1 MTAQIR
7 KNVFETN
14 SSSSHS
20 LTMSKGDLT
29 AQPFDKAVLREGR
42 VYLSK
47 HEYGWEWHRY
57 YGTHSK
63 ADYLFTQMFESD
75 TIPSGKPE
83 SVTRTLREENENFD
97 MLCRVIEEHTGVK
110 VYVEPGTSGYVDHD
124 SHGVGM
130 ELFES
135 EKKLHQFLF
144 SPDSFVQTGNDN
156 DSPGKVIS
164 TDRGSEH
171 FYQKYYR
178 APKKSHVVV
187 TLRSVDYWSMRQLA
201 TENGA
206 VISEVKQKEL
216 FKELLKRGTVVA
228 VDSKEFG
235 TWDYYGGRSNL
246 GDTMSKLA
254 HSGWHFSEDLRV
266 SRKFTQVENRDRSDD
281 HKDETLVH
289 VSMPEALAEQV
300 KALKAPRKRKPAA
313 EKAAA

>member
-63 ADYLFTQMFESD
+63 ADYLFTQLFESD

-83 SVTRTLREENENFD
+83 SVTRTLREENEKFD

-124 SHGVGM
+124 SHGVGV
-130 ELFES
+130 ELFDS

-178 APKKSHVVV
+178 VPKKSHVVV
-187 TLRSVDYWSMRQLA
+187 TLRSVDSWSMRQLT
-201 TENGA
+201 TEKGA
-206 VISEVKQKEL
+206 VISEEKQKDL
-216 FKELLKRGTVVA
+216 FKELLKRGTVIK
-228 VDSKEFG
+228 VDSKTFG
-235 TWDYYGGRSNL
+235 TYDYYEGQSGQ
-246 GDTMSKLA
+246 GDMTAKLS
-254 HSGWHFSEDLRV
+254 HSGMYFSQDLQV
-266 SRKFTQVENRDRSDD
+266 YRKFTQVDYGDKSDA
-281 HKDETLVH
+281 HKDETLVF
-289 VSMPEALAEQV
+289 VSVPEALAEQL

>member
-29 AQPFDKAVLREGR
+29 AQPFAKDVLRAGR

-57 YGTHSK
+57 YGAHAK
-63 ADYLFTQMFESD
+63 ADYLFTQIFESD

-83 SVTRTLREENENFD
+83 SITQTLREDNEKFD

-110 VYVEPGTSGYVDHD
+110 VYVEPGTRGYVDHD

-144 SPDSFVQTGNDN
+144 SPESFVQTGNDN
-156 DSPGKVIS
+156 DSPGRVIS
-164 TDRGSEH
+164 TDRGDEH
-171 FYQKYYR
+171 FYQKHYR
-178 APKKSHVVV
+178 VPKKSHVIV
-187 TLRSVDYWSMRQLA
+187 TLRSVDYWSMRRLT
-201 TENGA
+201 TEKGA
-206 VISEVKQKEL
+206 VISEEKQKDL
-216 FKELLKRGTVVA
+216 FKELLKRGTVVK
-228 VDSKEFG
+228 VDSKTFG
-235 TWDYYGGRSNL
+235 TWDYYGGRSSL

-254 HSGWHFSEDLRV
+254 HSGWFFSQDLKV
-266 SRKFTQVENRDRSDD
+266 SRSFTHVEHSDRTAE
-281 HKDETLVH
+281 HEDETLVH
-289 VSMPEALAEQV
+289 VSIPEALAEQL
-300 KALKAPRKRKPAA
+300 KAMKAPRKRKPAVD
-313 EKAAA
+313 KTAA